1 MEQVAKCK
9 SLETIFR
16 DDKKMLDGP
25 HAVGFD
31 IEKDKA
37 FHIDVE
43 QCGIRKISITSD
55 VDVSVFDLYALFS
68 RIERLLMLFE
78 GAFISLSEIQ
88 LSKSDTVDEKILV
101 WPGANV
107 HRGQFCCYDCPD
119 IYFSN
124 EKIRDHALAF
134 YNKYSNSYMCGDDAI
149 IAGIYNNMSVKSL
162 INMDKDEYENY
173 IEHAINVIK
182 WRTKKIE

>member
-1 MEQVAKCK
+1 
-9 SLETIFR
+9 
-16 DDKKMLDGP
+16 MLISVENSIIIRGLQQ
-25 HAVGFD
+25 F
-31 IEKDKA
+31 
-37 FHIDVE
+37 IDVYE
-43 QCGIRKISITSD
+43 
-55 VDVSVFDLYALFS
+55 
-68 RIERLLMLFE
+68 
-78 GAFISLSEIQ
+78 
-88 LSKSDTVDEKILV
+88 TVGNVIPV
-101 WPGANV
+101 WSGANV

-119 IYFSN
+119 IYFNN